1 MEQVIQIEP
10 RGSLLRIGWAEL
22 WAYRE
27 LLGFLVWRDVKVRYK
42 QTALGAAWAVLQP
55 AFSMV
60 VFTFVFGRFAGIPSD
75 GLPYPLF
82 SMAGL
87 LPWQYL
93 SSAVSRSGQSVVSSA
108 NLVSKVYFPRLIVP
122 LAAAAAPL
130 VDLAVGLV
138 FMGGMM
144 AWYGVVP
151 SWRLLALPAVVAFAL
166 AAGLS
171 FSLWLS
177 ALNVRYR
184 DVTYV
189 IPFFVQIWMFLSPV
203 AFPTS
208 LVPLKWRT
216 LFAMNPAVGIL
227 DSFRWAILG
236 EKAPQPQS
244 LVPSILVV
252 AVLLVGGVLYFH
264 ATEDTFSDV
273 I

>member
-1 MEQVIQIEP
+1 MEQVIRIEP
-10 RGSLLRIGWAEL
+10 RRSLLRVGWAEI

-27 LLGFLVWRDVKVRYK
+27 LFGFLVWRDVKVRYK

-55 AFSMV
+55 ALSMV

-75 GLPYPLF
+75 GIPYPLF
-82 SMAGL
+82 SFAGL

-93 SSAVSRSGQSVVSSA
+93 ASAVSRSGQSVVASS

-144 AWYGVVP
+144 AWYSVVP
-151 SWRLLALPAVVAFAL
+151 SWRLLALPAIVAFAL
-166 AAGLS
+166 LAGLS
-171 FSLWLS
+171 ISLWLS

-184 DVTYV
+184 DVMYL

-203 AFPTS
+203 AYPSS
-208 LVPLKWRT
+208 LVPAKWKT
-216 LFAMNPAVGIL
+216 LFALNPAAGIL
-227 DSFRWAILG
+227 DSFRWALLG
-236 EKAPQPQS
+236 EKAPAPQS
-244 LVPSILVV
+244 LVPSIVVV
-252 AVLLVGGVLYFH
+252 AALLAGGILYFH